1 MKVHSTLV
9 KVKYR
14 IRKFSFYI
22 RMVSELYG
30 IKVKKSIS
38 NYSFYDLLTGKQHK
52 QRQIL
57 TSNIK
62 GRGVKGWSLYR

>member
-1 MKVHSTLV
+1 
-9 KVKYR
+9 
-14 IRKFSFYI
+14 
-22 RMVSELYG
+22 MVSELYG